1 MSENDVR
8 PAELAPA
15 IQRFRDSLEDSRK
28 KLLRDKSGG
37 RPTFSDP
44 EQLRQF
50 VAQYLYP
57 QMIGMVEMFGMA
69 FNDAYGTAMSNARDV
84 LALRRWAAQNF
95 RAAGVDV
102 EEDGLGVSA
111 ATLNEL
117 SQEFYLLGSM
127 LARKLPGDTEVQ
139 AQYQAVAEK
148 LSVLFAE
155 LQSVASADDDEDEED
170 EDGEGEDGEGEDGEG
185 EDGEGEASSEGEKS
199 AEPETQA

>member
-69 FNDAYGTAMSNARDV
+69 FNDAFGTAMSNARDV

-111 ATLNEL
+111 ATLNDL

-155 LQSVASADDDEDEED
+155 LQSVASGGDDEDEDDED
-170 EDGEGEDGEGEDGEG
+170 ETDDESGDEDEGPPD
-185 EDGEGEASSEGEKS
+185 AEKS

>member
-15 IQRFRDSLEDSRK
+15 IQRFRDSLEESRK
-28 KLLRDKSGG
+28 KLLREKSGN

-84 LALRRWAAQNF
+84 LALRRWAVQNF

-117 SQEFYLLGSM
+117 SQEFYVLGS
-127 LARKLPGDTEVQ
+127 LLDRKLPGDVEMQ
-139 AQYQAVAEK
+139 DQYKAVAQK
-148 LSVLFAE
+148 LSALFAE
-155 LQSVASADDDEDEED
+155 LQSGGSDDEGEDYGDEDEGEEGADDSEPVEGAD
-170 EDGEGEDGEGEDGEG
+170 ESGP
-185 EDGEGEASSEGEKS
+185 EAQ
-199 AEPETQA
+199 T

>member
-1 MSENDVR
+1 VSENDVR

-69 FNDAYGTAMSNARDV
+69 FNDAFGTAMSNARDV

-111 ATLNEL
+111 ATLNDL

-155 LQSVASADDDEDEED
+155 LQSVASGGDDEDEDDED
-170 EDGEGEDGEGEDGEG
+170 ETDDESGDEDEGPPD
-185 EDGEGEASSEGEKS
+185 AEKS

>member
-111 ATLNEL
+111 ATLNDL

-155 LQSVASADDDEDEED
+155 LQSVASGGDDEDEDDED
-170 EDGEGEDGEGEDGEG
+170 ETDDESGDEDEGPPD
-185 EDGEGEASSEGEKS
+185 AEKS